1 MLPTLWLVC
10 QELLFGVRDKGSS
23 GEEGDSVIEKLFGCE
38 VETESVC
45 RCGWTASRRS
55 TELLFSLT
63 YPPGECG
70 LVPPSTHTQ
79 LCIQSQCVVC
89 RTVRNRWKLYLSFYK
104 YVLILFNPHLAY
116 NVSLHNYHSFYYIY
130 FFILYVQCT
139 SRPRGP
145 I

>member
-1 MLPTLWLVC
+1 MLPTLWLVW

-23 GEEGDSVIEKLFGCE
+23 GEKVEEEGNSVIEKLFGCE

-70 LVPPSTHTQ
+70 LVLPSTH
-79 LCIQSQCVVC
+79 IS
-89 RTVRNRWKLYLSFYK
+89 
-104 YVLILFNPHLAY
+104 
-116 NVSLHNYHSFYYIY
+116 
-130 FFILYVQCT
+130 CT
-139 SRPRGP
+139 SNPNVWCAV
-145 I
+145 